1 MYLKKLIAFL
11 FLMAGCITGVQAQ
24 LIPAED
30 SARDIDETRIGSHY
44 SVFPLAGYSSDFG
57 FYGGAF
63 LQRMNYGVDERPFLS
78 NTRLNG
84 VLSTK
89 GNLEMDLEYE
99 RIRTFGTEIRSK
111 VEIVGS
117 RLLQGHYFGIGNN
130 TQFSETQFDSDYFF
144 YERREFQFDYQ
155 ARKRVY
161 SYGKSGVLDLFSRVM
176 VWHVNGIEKEGETK
190 FLIDQP
196 EGFDPGWVNTL
207 GVGVIADS
215 RDSEFDPN
223 RGYRYSLEFS
233 KALSFMGSDYTVASL
248 TGDFRHYKTLF
259 ANIVFAHNFKFEHQ
273 TGDAPFW
280 SKPVIGNEYGLRGF
294 HWNRFRGSSSVL
306 SMTELRTWLFSVLE
320 GRIRAGG
327 QLFWDTGRVYSE
339 EDSGQLLNDWKHSF
353 GAGAALSLFN
363 PDFIVRA
370 DAGFSDEA
378 FRIYFGAGYVF

>member
-1 MYLKKLIAFL
+1 MYLKKLIAFF

-63 LQRMNYGVDERPFLS
+63 LQKMNYGVDERPFLS

-89 GNLEMDLEYE
+89 GNLELDLEYE
-99 RIRTFGTEIRSK
+99 RIRTFGMDIRSK

-130 TQFSETQFDSDYFF
+130 TQFSDTQFDSDFFF

-155 ARKRVY
+155 ARKRLHAF
-161 SYGKSGVLDLFSRVM
+161 GEFGVLDVFSRLR
-176 VWHVNGIEKEGETK
+176 VWHVNGIEQDGETK

-339 EDSGQLLNDWKHSF
+339 EDSGQLFDDWKHSF

>member
-1 MYLKKLIAFL
+1 MFRRKLLVFL
-11 FLMAGCITGVQAQ
+11 IMIFGCISMVHAQ
-24 LIPAED
+24 LIPAENTVN
-30 SARDIDETRIGSHY
+30 DIDESRIGSQY
-44 SVFPLAGYSSDFG
+44 SILPLAGYSSDFG
-57 FYGGAF
+57 FYGGGF

-99 RIRTFGTEIRSK
+99 RIRTFGKDIRSK
-111 VEIVGS
+111 VEITGL
-117 RLLQGHYFGIGNN
+117 RLLQGHYFGIGNK
-130 TQFSETQFDSDYFF
+130 TEFSETLFDSDFF
-144 YERREFQFDYQ
+144 FFERREFQFDYQ
-155 ARKRVY
+155 ARKRVL
-161 SYGKSGVLDLFSRVM
+161 SYAEFGVLDLFSRINI
-176 VWHVNGIEKEGETK
+176 WHVNGIEKEEKTK

-196 EGFDPGWVNTL
+196 EGFDPGWVNSIGL
-207 GVGVIADS
+207 GAIADS
-215 RDSEFDPN
+215 RDSEFDPT
-223 RGYRYSLEFS
+223 RGYRYSIEFS
-233 KALSFMGSDYTVASL
+233 KAVPFLGSDYSVASV
-248 TGDFRHYKTLF
+248 TGDLRHYKTLF
-259 ANIVFAHNFKFEHQ
+259 FNIVFAHNLKFEHQ

-306 SMTELRTWLFSVLE
+306 SMTELRTWLFSLWE

-339 EDSGQLLNDWKHSF
+339 NDSDVLFDNWKHSI

>member
-1 MYLKKLIAFL
+1 MFCKKLFAFL
-11 FLMAGCITGVQAQ
+11 LFVMGCLPMANAQ
-24 LIPAED
+24 LIPAEN
-30 SARDIDETRIGSHY
+30 SARDIDQTRIGSHY

-57 FYGGAF
+57 FYGGGF

-84 VLSTK
+84 VISTK
-89 GNLEMDLEYE
+89 GNLEIDLEYE
-99 RIRTFGTEIRSK
+99 RIRTFGADIRSK
-111 VEIVGS
+111 VEVVGL
-117 RLLQGHYFGIGNN
+117 RLLQGHYFGIGNDTN
-130 TQFSETQFDSDYFF
+130 FSESLFDSDFYF

-155 ARKRVY
+155 ARKRVH
-161 SYGKSGVLDLFSRVM
+161 SYGEFGVMDAFTRVNIR
-176 VWHVNGIEKEGETK
+176 HVNGVEKEDQTK
-190 FLIDQP
+190 YLIDQP
-196 EGFDPGWVNTL
+196 EGFERGWVNSI
-207 GVGVIADS
+207 GIGMIADT
-215 RDSEFDPN
+215 RNSEFDPE

-233 KALSFMGSDYTVASL
+233 KAIPFIGSDYTVASL
-248 TGDFRHYKTLF
+248 SGDFRHYQTLF
-259 ANIVFAHNFKFEHQ
+259 ADIVFAHNFKFEHQ

-306 SMTELRTWLFSVLE
+306 SMTELRTWLFTIWD

-339 EDSGQLLNDWKHSF
+339 NDSNRFFDDWKHSY

>member
-1 MYLKKLIAFL
+1 MDRKKLFAFL
-11 FLMAGCITGVQAQ
+11 LLMATSVSTVTAQ
-24 LIPAED
+24 LIPAEN
-30 SARDIDETRIGSHY
+30 SARDIDQSRIGSHY

-57 FYGGAF
+57 FYGGGF
-63 LQRMNYGVDERPFLS
+63 LQRMNYGVDQRPFLS

-89 GNLEMDLEYE
+89 GNLELDLEYE
-99 RIRTFGTEIRSK
+99 RIRTFGTDIRSK
-111 VEIVGS
+111 VEIIGL

-130 TQFSETQFDSDYFF
+130 TEFSENLFDSDYFF
-144 YERREFQFDYQ
+144 FERREFQFDYQ
-155 ARKRVY
+155 ARKRVH
-161 SYGKSGVLDLFSRVM
+161 SYGEFGVLDLFSRINI
-176 VWHVNGIEKEGETK
+176 WHVNGIEKEHLTK

-196 EGFDPGWVNTL
+196 EGYNPGWVNSIGL
-207 GVGVIADS
+207 GFIADS
-215 RDSEFDPN
+215 RDSEFDPKL
-223 RGYRYSLEFS
+223 GYRYSLEFS
-233 KALSFMGSDYTVASL
+233 KAIPFLGSDYSVASV
-248 TGDFRHYKTLF
+248 TGDVRHYKTLF

-306 SMTELRTWLFSVLE
+306 SMTELRTWLFTVWD

-339 EDSGQLLNDWKHSF
+339 NDSNAIFDAWKHSY

>member
-1 MYLKKLIAFL
+1 MTA
-11 FLMAGCITGVQAQ
+11 VQAQ
-24 LIPAED
+24 LIPAEN
-30 SARDIDETRIGSHY
+30 SAKEIDETRIGSQY
-44 SVFPLAGYSSDFG
+44 SIFPLAGYSSDFG
-57 FYGGAF
+57 LYGGGF
-63 LQRMNYGVDERPFLS
+63 VQRINYGVDERPFLS

-89 GNLEMDLEYE
+89 GNLEIDLEYE
-99 RIRTFGTEIRSK
+99 RIRTFGADIRSR

-117 RLLQGHYFGIGNN
+117 RLLQGHYFGIGND
-130 TQFSETQFDSDYFF
+130 TEFSETQFDSDFFF

-155 ARKRVY
+155 ARKRLQ
-161 SYGKSGVLDLFSRVM
+161 SYGEYGVLDVFSRLT

-207 GVGVIADS
+207 GLGLIADS
-215 RDSEFDPN
+215 RNSEFIPN

-233 KALSFMGSDYTVASL
+233 KGLPFLGSDYTVASL

-259 ANIVFAHNFKFEHQ
+259 AGIVFAHNFKFEHQ
-273 TGDAPFW
+273 TGEAPFW
-280 SKPVIGNEYGLRGF
+280 SKPVVGNEYGLRGF
-294 HWNRFRGSSSVL
+294 HWNRFRGGSSVL
-306 SMTELRTWLFSVLE
+306 SITELRTWLFSVWD

-339 EDSGQLLNDWKHSF
+339 EDSNRFFGDWKHSF

-363 PDFIVRA
+363 PDLIVRA